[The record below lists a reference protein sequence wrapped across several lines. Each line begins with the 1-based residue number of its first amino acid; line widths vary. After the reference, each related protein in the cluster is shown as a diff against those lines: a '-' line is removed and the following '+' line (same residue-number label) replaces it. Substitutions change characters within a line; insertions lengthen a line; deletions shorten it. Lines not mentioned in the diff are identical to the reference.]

1 MTLTKYIII
10 DKKNEVYLKIEADDS
25 IRRDLGEYFTFEVP
39 GYRFTPQFRNRVWDG
54 KIRLF
59 SYATGQIYAGLYP
72 YIVKWCED
80 NKIQIVD
87 GTKIK
92 DISVDETLV
101 NKFITNLKVPMELR
115 DYQKQAFI
123 HALQKNRCLLLS
135 PTASGKSLI
144 VYLLVR
150 FNLLRLKE
158 KTNNKILIIVPT
170 TSLVEQLYKDFEDYG
185 WNPDKYV
192 HKIYQGHEKETNKNV
207 IISTWQSIYN
217 LPKKWFKSFGMV
229 IGDECHLFKAVSLSK
244 IMTKLEDCKYRIG
257 LTGTL
262 DGTKTNKLVLE
273 GLFGVVNKVTSTS
286 ELQEKKQLAD
296 LKIIC
301 LILQHDKNSKHF
313 LKDKSYQEEMDFLVS
328 NERRNKYI
336 RNLCLNLQGN
346 SLVLFQYVEKHGVI
360 LKQLIE
366 DKAEDR
372 KIFFVYGGVEAEE
385 REKIR
390 FITEKSDN
398 AIIIASYGTFSTG
411 INIRNLHNIVFASP
425 SKSRIRNLQSIGRGL
440 RLKDDNSAA
449 TLYDIADDLTYN
461 GKENYTLAHFR
472 ERINIYTSENF
483 NYEIH
488 NIELLN
494 SNNNGTN
501 KNNKAD

>member
-1 MTLTKYIII
+1 MYHAK
-10 DKKNEVYLKIEADDS
+10 
-25 IRRDLGEYFTFEVP
+25 
-39 GYRFTPQFRNRVWDG
+39 
-54 KIRLF
+54 
-59 SYATGQIYAGLYP
+59 
-72 YIVKWCED
+72 
-80 NKIQIVD
+80 
-87 GTKIK
+87 
-92 DISVDETLV
+92 
-101 NKFITNLKVPMELR
+101 KFIDDL
-115 DYQKQAFI
+115 QI
-123 HALQKNRCLLLS
+123 HARGEPIEVREHQIEGYIHAMRKRRALLLS
-135 PTASGKSLI
+135 PTASVKSLI

-150 FNLLRLKE
+150 FNILRLKD
-158 KTNNKILIIVPT
+158 KPNNKILIIVPT
-170 TSLVEQLYKDFEDYG
+170 TSLVEQLFKDFKDYG
-185 WNPDKYV
+185 WNPDKNV
-192 HKIYQGHEKETNKNV
+192 HRIYQGHDKETDKHV
-207 IISTWQSIYN
+207 VISTWQSIYN
-217 LPKKWFKSFGMV
+217 LPKKWFKSFGVV
-229 IGDECHLFKAVSLSK
+229 IGDECHLFKAISLSK

-273 GLFGVVNKVTSTS
+273 GLFGAVNKVTSTA

-301 LILQHDKNSKHF
+301 LVLQHDQYSKHF

-328 NERRNKYI
+328 NDKRNKYI
-336 RNLCLNLQGN
+336 RNLCLDLKGN

-360 LKQLIE
+360 LKQLVE
-366 DKAEDR
+366 DKADDR
-372 KIFFVYGGVEAEE
+372 KVFFVHGGVEAEE

-440 RLKDDNSAA
+440 RLKDNNSAA

-461 GKENYTLAHFR
+461 GKENYTLQHFR
-472 ERINIYTSENF
+472 ERINIYTGENF

-488 NIELLN
+488 NVEL
-494 SNNNGTN
+494 NNDTN
-501 KNNKAD
+501 KNNKIN

>member
-1 MTLTKYIII
+1 MTLIKYIII

-25 IRRDLGEYFTFEVP
+25 IRRELSEYFTFEVP
-39 GYRFTPQFRNRVWDG
+39 GYKFVPAFRNRVWDG
-54 KIRLF
+54 RIRLF

-72 YIVKWCED
+72 YILKWCEE
-80 NKIQIVD
+80 NKIQVVD
-87 GTKIK
+87 GTKNK
-92 DISVDETLV
+92 DTEVDTKAV
-101 NKFITNLKVPMELR
+101 DGFINALKIPLEVR
-115 DYQKQAFI
+115 DYQREAFI
-123 HALQKNRCLLLS
+123 YSLRKNRCLLLS

-150 FNLLRLKE
+150 FNLIRLK
-158 KTNNKILIIVPT
+158 KLNQKILIIVPT

-185 WNPDKYV
+185 WDSNKNI
-192 HKIYQGHEKETNKNV
+192 HRIYQGHDKETNKNV

-217 LPKKWFKSFGMV
+217 MPKKWFKSFGMV

-244 IMTKLEDCKYRIG
+244 IMTKLEDCKYRYG

-301 LILQHDKNSKHF
+301 LILQYDKYSKDF
-313 LKDKSYQEEMDFLVS
+313 LKNKNYQEEMDFLVS
-328 NERRNKYI
+328 NDKRNKYI
-336 RNLCLNLQGN
+336 RNLCLSLQGN
-346 SLVLFQYVEKHGVI
+346 TLCLFQYVEKHGML

-366 DKAEDR
+366 EKADDK
-372 KIFFVYGGVEAEE
+372 KVFFVYGGVEAEE

-398 AIIIASYGTFSTG
+398 SIIIASYGTFSTG

-440 RLKDDNSAA
+440 RLKDNKSSA
-449 TLYDIADDLTYN
+449 TLYDIADDLSYN

-483 NYEIH
+483 TYEIH
-488 NIELLN
+488 NIEL
-494 SNNNGTN
+494 NNGRDQ
-501 KNNKAD
+501 NN

>member
-10 DKKNEVYLKIEADDS
+10 DKKNELYLKIEAEDA
-25 IRRDLGEYFTFEVP
+25 IRRDLSAYFTFEVP
-39 GYRFTPQFRNRVWDG
+39 GYKFTPAFRNRFWDG
-54 KIRLF
+54 RIRLF
-59 SYATGQIYAGLYP
+59 SYATGQVYAGLYP
-72 YIVKWCED
+72 YIIKWCQD
-80 NKIQIVD
+80 NNIQVVD

-92 DISVDETLV
+92 DIEV
-101 NKFITNLKVPMELR
+101 NDGSIDKFVSALKIPMELR
-115 DYQKQAFI
+115 DYQKAAFK
-123 HALQKNRCLLLS
+123 HALVKSRCLLLS

-150 FNLLRLKE
+150 FNLIRLKE

-170 TSLVEQLYKDFEDYG
+170 TSLVEQLFKDFKDYG
-185 WNPDKYV
+185 WNPDKNV
-192 HKIYQGHEKETNKNV
+192 HRIYQGHDKETDKNV

-217 LPKKWFKSFGMV
+217 MPKKWFSQFGVV
-229 IGDECHLFKAVSLSK
+229 IGDECHLFKAVSLTK
-244 IMTKLEDCKYRIG
+244 IMTKLEDCKYRYG

-273 GLFGVVNKVTSTS
+273 GLFGAVNKVTSTS

-301 LILQHDKNSKHF
+301 LVLQHDNHAKHF
-313 LKDKSYQEEMDFLVS
+313 IKDKSYQEEMDFIVS
-328 NERRNKYI
+328 NEKRNKYI
-336 RNLCLNLQGN
+336 RNLCLNLEGN
-346 SLVLFQYVEKHGVI
+346 TLCLFQYVEKHGEI
-360 LKQLIE
+360 LKDLIE
-366 DKAEDR
+366 KKSEDK
-372 KIFFVYGGVEAEE
+372 KIFFVHGGVEAEE

-440 RLKDDNSAA
+440 RLKDNNSSA

-483 NYEIH
+483 NYTIH
-488 NIELLN
+488 NIDLH
-494 SNNNGTN
+494 
-501 KNNKAD
+501 K

>member
-10 DKKNEVYLKIEADDS
+10 DKKNEVYLKIEAEEA
-25 IRRDLGEYFTFEVP
+25 IRRDLSQYFTFEVP
-39 GYRFTPQFRNRVWDG
+39 GYKFTPQFRNRFWDG

-72 YIVKWCED
+72 YVVKWCQD
-80 NKIQIVD
+80 NKIQVVD

-92 DISVDETLV
+92 DVEVDKKLV
-101 NKFITNLKVPMELR
+101 DKFVSGLKIPMEIR
-115 DYQKQAFI
+115 DYQKQAFV
-123 HALQKNRCLLLS
+123 HALQKSRCLLLS

-144 VYLLVR
+144 VYMLVR
-150 FNLLRLKE
+150 FNILRLKD
-158 KTNNKILIIVPT
+158 KPNNKILIIVPT
-170 TSLVEQLYKDFEDYG
+170 TSLVEQLFKDFKDYG
-185 WNPDKYV
+185 WNPDKNV
-192 HKIYQGHEKETNKNV
+192 HRIYQGHDKETDKNV
-207 IISTWQSIYN
+207 VISTWQSIYN
-217 LPKKWFKSFGMV
+217 MPKKWFKSFGVVM
-229 IGDECHLFKAVSLSK
+229 GDECHLFKAVSLSK

-273 GLFGVVNKVTSTS
+273 GLFGAVNKVTSTA

-301 LILQHDKNSKHF
+301 LVLQHDQYSKHF

-328 NERRNKYI
+328 NNKRNKYI
-336 RNLCLNLQGN
+336 RNLCLDLKGN

-372 KIFFVYGGVEAEE
+372 KIFFVHGGVEAEE

-411 INIRNLHNIVFASP
+411 INIKNLHNIVFASP

-440 RLKDDNSAA
+440 RLKDNNSAA

-461 GKENYTLAHFR
+461 GKENYTLQHFR
-472 ERINIYTSENF
+472 ERINIYTGENF

-488 NIELLN
+488 NVDL
-494 SNNNGTN
+494 NNGSN
-501 KNNKAD
+501 KNNKTN